1 LSWVVCVQDDDEV
14 QMNREEIADREPAV
28 DEMTDSELI
37 DQFERAVLSPECFRH
52 AVHVRVAFLY
62 LAALPA
68 LEALQAFS
76 RGLQRFAAVH
86 GKSNLY
92 HETITWAYIFLI
104 RERMARTGTA
114 QTWEKFASE
123 NQDLLIWK
131 GGVLSRLYQQQ
142 TLTSDLARRVF
153 VLPDKPGAQPS

>member
-1 LSWVVCVQDDDEV
+1 MSGG
-14 QMNREEIADREPAV
+14 EIPGREPASHELTGREWV
-28 DEMTDSELI
+28 DHEMTDSELM
-37 DQFERAVLSPECFRH
+37 DRFERATLSPECFRH

-76 RGLQRFAAVH
+76 RGLQRFAAAH
-86 GKSNLY
+86 GKPNLY

-104 RERMARTGTA
+104 RERMARAGTV
-114 QTWEKFASE
+114 QTWEGFARE

-131 GGVLSRLYQQQ
+131 GGVLSRLYREQ
-142 TLTSDLARRVF
+142 TLTSELARRVF
-153 VLPDKPGAQPS
+153 VLPDQAGARP